1 VNLGSGTRL
10 LELKEWEE
18 MRVIGIAIVLALLS
32 IEGHAQQNGPTSD
45 QCDQVRAA
53 ITQYGLQAARKHAME
68 NYSLSQVDVR
78 TIEQNCGIADRGRA
92 ARRTKR

>member
-1 VNLGSGTRL
+1 MLV
-10 LELKEWEE
+10 
-18 MRVIGIAIVLALLS
+18 VGIAIVLGLLS
-32 IEGHAQQNGPTSD
+32 IEGHAQNGPTSG

-68 NYSLSQVDVR
+68 HYSLTQVELR

-92 ARRTKR
+92 SRRPKR

>member
-1 VNLGSGTRL
+1 VAGSSFAL
-10 LELKEWEE
+10 LFKEWEG
-18 MRVIGIAIVLALLS
+18 MRLIGLASVLALLS

-68 NYSLSQVDVR
+68 NYSLTQVDVR
-78 TIEQNCGIADRGRA
+78 TIEQNCGIADRGRP
-92 ARRTKR
+92 ARRSKR

>member
-1 VNLGSGTRL
+1 
-10 LELKEWEE
+10 

-32 IEGHAQQNGPTSD
+32 IEGHAQNGPTSG

-53 ITQYGLQAARKHAME
+53 IAQYGLQAARKHAME
-68 NYSLSQVDVR
+68 HYTLTQVDLR
-78 TIEQNCGIADRGRA
+78 TIEQNCGIANRGRA